1 MVLKD
6 LTKELDSVVFD
17 KKIDT
22 GKLLLTKALLSFF
35 VFVLFPGL
43 KEQLQTLE

>member
-17 KKIDT
+17 KKLI
-22 GKLLLTKALLSFF
+22 LVSCCSQRLYFYFF